1 MASTFTTN
9 KSIEKPANGDYVNDW
24 NVPVNADWDIID
36 KAFGGTTTLNA
47 TGQSSTPVNL
57 TATQYQPLILNITGT
72 LTANVTYTIPSGVG
86 GQWIIANNTT
96 GSYTSTIASLGGG
109 TTTVIGQGS
118 ITLIASD
125 GTNIRQVGGNNIV
138 GNLSVSG
145 NISAGGNATITGTT
159 TSTGA
164 IFTTQAFYTGS
175 TSQGTV
181 FADNSWLYLKGPGL
195 LFQNFFGST
204 ISSIDSIGNFT
215 ATSNVTAYSDAN
227 LKTDVTTIS
236 NALSLVNKMRGVNY
250 TRIDSGKRG
259 VGVIAQEM
267 QEVIPEVVHDT
278 HGTLSVAYGN
288 LVGVLIEAIKEL
300 SDKVAALESK

>member
-86 GQWIIANNTT
+86 GQWIVANNTT
-96 GSYTSTIASLGGG
+96 GSYTATIASLGGG

-164 IFTTQAFYTGS
+164 ISTTQAFYTGS

-181 FADNSWLYLKGPGL
+181 FADNSWLYLKGPAI
-195 LFQNFFGST
+195 LFQNGGGST
-204 ISSIDSIGNFT
+204 ISYIDGSGNFT

-267 QEVIPEVVHDT
+267 QEVVPEVVHDT

-288 LVGVLIEAIKEL
+288 IVGVLIEAIKEL

>member
-72 LTANVTYTIPSGVG
+72 
-86 GQWIIANNTT
+86 
-96 GSYTSTIASLGGG
+96 
-109 TTTVIGQGS
+109 
-118 ITLIASD
+118 
-125 GTNIRQVGGNNIV
+125 
-138 GNLSVSG
+138 
-145 NISAGGNATITGTT
+145 T

-164 IFTTQAFYTGS
+164 ISTTQAFYTGS

-181 FADNSWLYLKGPGL
+181 FADNSWLYLKGPAI
-195 LFQNFFGST
+195 LFQNGGGST
-204 ISSIDSIGNFT
+204 ISYIDGSGNFT

-267 QEVIPEVVHDT
+267 QEVVPEVVHDT

-288 LVGVLIEAIKEL
+288 IVGVLIEAIKEL

>member
-1 MASTFTTN
+1 MTSTFTTN

-86 GQWIIANNTT
+86 GQWIVANNTT
-96 GSYTSTIASLGGG
+96 GSYTTTIASLGGG
-109 TTTVIGQGS
+109 TATAIGQGS

-145 NISAGGNATITGTT
+145 NITSGGSITASSSIST
-159 TSTGA
+159 TS
-164 IFTTQAFYTGS
+164 AFFTGS
-175 TSQGTV
+175 TSQGTIN
-181 FADNSWLYLKGPGL
+181 ADNSWLYLRGPGI
-195 LFQNFFGST
+195 LFQNGSGST
-204 ISSIDSIGNFT
+204 ISYIDGSGNFT

-227 LKTDVTTIS
+227 LKTDVTTIQ
-236 NALSLVNKMRGVNY
+236 NALSLVSKMRGVNY

-300 SDKVAALESK
+300 SDKVEALESK

>member
-86 GQWIIANNTT
+86 GQWIVANNTT
-96 GSYTSTIASLGGG
+96 GSYTTTIASLGGG
-109 TTTVIGQGS
+109 TTATIGQGS
-118 ITLIASD
+118 ITQIASD
-125 GTNIRQVGGNNIV
+125 GTNVRQVGGNNIV
-138 GNLSVSG
+138 GNLTVSG
-145 NISAGGNATITGTT
+145 TITSG
-159 TSTGA
+159 GA
-164 IFTTQAFYTGS
+164 ISTASSLSVGS

-181 FADNSWLYLKGPGL
+181 SADNSYLYLKGPAIE
-195 LFQNFFGST
+195 FQNASST
-204 ISSIDSIGNFT
+204 STGTVDSSGNLVM
-215 ATSNVTAYSDAN
+215 SGNVTAYSDAN
-227 LKTDVTTIS
+227 LKTDVTTIQ
-236 NALSLVNKMRGVNY
+236 NALSLVSKMRGVNY

>member
-1 MASTFTTN
+1 MTSTFTTN

-36 KAFGGTTTLNA
+36 QAFGGQTSLNV
-47 TGQSSTPVNL
+47 TGVTSTPVNL
-57 TATQYQPLILNITGT
+57 TATQYRSLILSLSGT

-86 GQWIIANNTT
+86 GQWVVSNNTS
-96 GSYTSTIASLGGG
+96 GSYTVTISSLGGG
-109 TTTVIGQGS
+109 STTTIGQGS

-145 NISAGGNATITGTT
+145 NISAGGNATITGTITSAGAIST
-159 TSTGA
+159 TS
-164 IFTTQAFYTGS
+164 YVSVGS
-175 TSQGTV
+175 TSQGV
-181 FADNSWLYLKGPGL
+181 AGADNSYLYLKGPAIQ
-195 LFQNFFGST
+195 FQNSSST
-204 ISSIDSIGNFT
+204 PIGTVDSSGNLGM
-215 ATSNVTAYSDAN
+215 SGNVTAYSDAN
-227 LKTDVTTIS
+227 LKTEVTTIQ
-236 NALSLVNKMRGVNY
+236 NALTLVEKMRGVKY
-250 TRIDSGKRG
+250 TRIDSGRRG

-288 LVGVLIEAIKEL
+288 IVGVLIEAIKEL

>member
-1 MASTFTTN
+1 MTSTFTTN

-36 KAFGGTTTLNA
+36 KAFGGTTSLNV
-47 TGQSSTPVNL
+47 TGQSSTPVTL
-57 TATQYQPLILNITGT
+57 SASQYQPLILSISGT
-72 LTANVTYTIPSGVG
+72 LTSNVTYAIPSGVG
-86 GQWIIANNTT
+86 GQWIVANNAT
-96 GSYTSTIASLGGG
+96 GSYTVTIASLGGG
-109 TTTVIGQGS
+109 TTTTIGQGS
-118 ITLIASD
+118 ITQIASD

-138 GNLSVSG
+138 GNLTVSG
-145 NISAGGNATITGTT
+145 TITSGGSI
-159 TSTGA
+159 STA
-164 IFTTQAFYTGS
+164 SSLSVGS
-175 TSQGTV
+175 TSQGTIS
-181 FADNSWLYLKGPGL
+181 ADNSYLYLKGPAIE
-195 LFQNFFGST
+195 FQNSSST
-204 ISSIDSIGNFT
+204 SVGTIDSSGNLVM
-215 ATSNVTAYSDAN
+215 SGNVTAYSDAN

-267 QEVIPEVVHDT
+267 QEVVPEAVHDT

-288 LVGVLIEAIKEL
+288 LVGILIEAIKEL

>member
-57 TATQYQPLILNITGT
+57 TATQYQSLILSITGT
-72 LTANVTYTIPSGVG
+72 LTSNVTYTIPSGVG
-86 GQWIIANNTT
+86 GQWIVANNTT
-96 GSYTSTIASLGGG
+96 GSYTTTIASLGGG
-109 TTTVIGQGS
+109 TTTAIGQGS

-145 NISAGGNATITGTT
+145 NITSGGSITAGSSIST
-159 TSTGA
+159 TSSVSV
-164 IFTTQAFYTGS
+164 GS
-175 TSQGTV
+175 TSQGTIS
-181 FADNSWLYLKGPGL
+181 ADNSYLYLKGPAIQ
-195 LFQNFFGST
+195 FQNSSST
-204 ISSIDSIGNFT
+204 SIGTVDSSGNLVM
-215 ATSNVTAYSDAN
+215 SGNVTAYSDAN
-227 LKTDVTTIS
+227 LKTEVTTIQ
-236 NALSLVNKMRGVNY
+236 NALSLVDRMRGVKY
-250 TRIDSGKRG
+250 TRIDSGRRG
-259 VGVIAQEM
+259 IGVIAQEM
-267 QEVIPEVVHDT
+267 QEVVPEVVHDT

-288 LVGVLIEAIKEL
+288 LVGILIEAIKEL
-300 SDKVAALESK
+300 SDKVEALESKE

>member
-1 MASTFTTN
+1 MTSTFTTN

-86 GQWIIANNTT
+86 GQWIVANNTT
-96 GSYTSTIASLGGG
+96 GSYTTTIASLGGG
-109 TTTVIGQGS
+109 TTTAIGQGS

-138 GNLSVSG
+138 GNLTVSG
-145 NISAGGNATITGTT
+145 NIISGGSITAVSSIST
-159 TSTGA
+159 TSSVSV
-164 IFTTQAFYTGS
+164 GS
-175 TSQGTV
+175 TSQGTIS
-181 FADNSWLYLKGPGL
+181 ADNIYLYLKGPAIS
-195 LFQNFFGST
+195 FQNGGGST
-204 ISSIDSIGNFT
+204 ISYIDGNGNFT

-300 SDKVAALESK
+300 SDKVEALESK

>member
-1 MASTFTTN
+1 MTSTFTTN

-36 KAFGGTTTLNA
+36 QAFGGQTSLNV
-47 TGQSSTPVNL
+47 TGVTSTPVNL
-57 TATQYQPLILNITGT
+57 TATQYRSLILSLSGT

-86 GQWIIANNTT
+86 GQWVVSNNTS
-96 GSYTSTIASLGGG
+96 GSYTVTISSLGGG
-109 TTTVIGQGS
+109 STTTIGQGS

-145 NISAGGNATITGTT
+145 NISAGGNATITGTI
-159 TSTGA
+159 TSTGP
-164 IFTTQAFYTGS
+164 ISTTQPFYTGS
-175 TSQGTV
+175 TSQGKV
-181 FADNSWLYLKGPGL
+181 FADNSWLYLVGPSI
-195 LFQNFFGST
+195 LFLNGVGSA

-288 LVGVLIEAIKEL
+288 IVGVLIEAIKEL